1 MNILKHRF
9 NGKRAGTMLYPKKE
23 IVKRYAKNPILTA
36 DDMPFTCSG
45 IYNSGVVKF
54 NGKYLMLCRV
64 ESIDISNYFIPA
76 ISEDGYHFKVS
87 KKPISLPRDEEFKKY
102 TEEMI
107 YDPRITEIDG
117 VYYICFAA
125 HSSYGVR
132 IGMLK
137 TKDFEKFNSCGFI
150 SEPDNRNG
158 VLFPEKINGLYA
170 RLDRPILPDD
180 RGDIWISY
188 SPDLVFWG
196 KSKCVFKRG
205 LHGHWYWKKIGP
217 GAVPIKTNK
226 GWLEIWHGVH
236 VMAGYQYVYHL
247 GAMLL
252 DLEDPSIVIA
262 RAKAP
267 ILSPREPYERVGLTS
282 NVVFTSGAILEENGE
297 VKIYYGGADTVQ
309 CVATAR
315 VEDLVEACFNR

>member
-1 MNILKHRF
+1 MK
-9 NGKRAGTMLYPKKE
+9 GESMLYHKKE
-23 IVKRYAKNPILTA
+23 IVKRYERNPILTA
-36 DDMPFTCSG
+36 DDMPFACSG

-54 NGKYLMLCRV
+54 DGKYLMLCRV

-76 ISEDGYHFKVS
+76 FSEDGYHFKVK
-87 KKPISLPRDEEFKKY
+87 KKPITLPKDEEFKRY
-102 TEEMI
+102 TEQMI

-117 VYYICFAA
+117 VYYLCFAA

-132 IGMLK
+132 IGMLR
-137 TKDFEKFNSCGFI
+137 TKDFEKFESCGFI

-158 VLFPEKINGLYA
+158 VLFPEKIGGLYA
-170 RLDRPILPDD
+170 RLDRPILPGDH
-180 RGDIWISY
+180 GDIWISY
-188 SPDLVFWG
+188 SPDLTFWG

-205 LHGHWYWKKIGP
+205 AHGHWYWQKIGA
-217 GAVPIKTNK
+217 GAVPIKTKK

-252 DLEDPSIVIA
+252 DLNDPSKVVA

-267 ILSPREPYERVGLTS
+267 ILSPREPYERSGLTS
-282 NVVFTSGAILEENGE
+282 NVVFTSGAILEEDGE

-315 VEDLVEACFNR
+315 LEDLVDACFNR

>member
-1 MNILKHRF
+1 
-9 NGKRAGTMLYPKKE
+9 MLYPKKE
-23 IVKRYAKNPILTA
+23 IVKRYEKNPILTA
-36 DDMPFTCSG
+36 DDMPFACSG
-45 IYNSGVVKF
+45 IYNSGVIKF
-54 NGKYLMLCRV
+54 DGKYLMLCRV
-64 ESIDISNYFIPA
+64 ESIDISNYFTPA

-87 KKPISLPRDEEFKKY
+87 KKPISLPKDEEFKRY
-102 TEEMI
+102 TEEMM

-117 VYYICFAA
+117 VYYVCFAA

-137 TKDFEKFNSCGFI
+137 TKDFEKFDSCGFI

-158 VLFPEKINGLYA
+158 VLFPEKIGGLYA
-170 RLDRPILPDD
+170 RLDRPILPGDH
-180 RGDIWISY
+180 GDIWISY
-188 SPDLVFWG
+188 SPDLIFWG

-205 LHGHWYWKKIGP
+205 AHGHWYWQKIGA
-217 GAVPIKTNK
+217 GAAPIKTKK

-252 DLEDPSIVIA
+252 DLNDPSKVVA

-267 ILSPREPYERVGLTS
+267 ILSPREPYERSGLTS
-282 NVVFTSGAILEENGE
+282 NVVFTSGAILEEDGE

-315 VEDLVEACFNR
+315 LEDLIEACFTR

>member
-1 MNILKHRF
+1 
-9 NGKRAGTMLYPKKE
+9 MLYPKKE
-23 IVKRYAKNPILTA
+23 IVKRYEKNPILTA
-36 DDMPFTCSG
+36 DDMPFACSG
-45 IYNSGVVKF
+45 IHNSGVVKF

-76 ISEDGYHFKVS
+76 ISEDGYHFKVR
-87 KKPISLPRDEEFKKY
+87 KKPISLPKDDEFKKY

-117 VYYICFAA
+117 VYYVCFAA

-132 IGMLK
+132 IGLLK
-137 TKDFEKFNSCGFI
+137 TEDFEKFDSCGFI

-158 VLFPEKINGLYA
+158 VLFPEKIGGLYA
-170 RLDRPILPDD
+170 RLDRPILPGDH
-180 RGDIWISY
+180 GDIWISY

-205 LHGHWYWKKIGP
+205 AHGHWYWQKIGA
-217 GAVPIKTNK
+217 GAIPIKTKK

-252 DLEDPSIVIA
+252 DLNDPSKVIA

-267 ILSPREPYERVGLTS
+267 ILSPREPYERVGLTD
-282 NVVFTSGAILEENGE
+282 NVVFTSGAILEEDGE

-315 VEDLVEACFNR
+315 LDDLIEACFSR

>member
-1 MNILKHRF
+1 
-9 NGKRAGTMLYPKKE
+9 MLYPKKE
-23 IVKRYAKNPILTA
+23 IVKRYEKNPILTA
-36 DDMPFTCSG
+36 DDMPFACSG

-54 NGKYLMLCRV
+54 DGKYLMLCRV

-76 ISEDGYHFKVS
+76 FSEDGYHFKVR
-87 KKPISLPRDEEFKKY
+87 KKPISLPKDEEFKKY

-117 VYYICFAA
+117 VYYVCFAA

-137 TKDFEKFNSCGFI
+137 TEDFEKFDSCGFI

-158 VLFPEKINGLYA
+158 VLFPERIVGLYA
-170 RLDRPILPDD
+170 RLDRPILPNDQ
-180 RGDIWISY
+180 GDIWISY

-205 LHGHWYWKKIGP
+205 AHGHWYWQKIGA
-217 GAVPIKTNK
+217 GAVPIKTKK

-236 VMAGYQYVYHL
+236 VMARFQYVYHL

-252 DLEDPSIVIA
+252 DLNDPSKMIA
-262 RAKAP
+262 RTKAP

-282 NVVFTSGAILEENGE
+282 NVVFTSGAILEEDGE

-315 VEDLVEACFNR
+315 LEDLIEACFNR